1 MSWAPAKHLVSCYPH
16 FTVEEIETLSQE
28 ETISPRPEALLL
40 KVPTHPAPWALTSWG
55 ELVKVGLPQEVLV
68 CAGATTHFLK
78 PNPIALRES
87 KHPKD
92 RQDLV
97 GPPRP
102 GVSPKP
108 TREHP
113 RGTGTG
119 MRKNQ

>member
-1 MSWAPAKHLVSCYPH
+1 ML
-16 FTVEEIETLSQE
+16 FTVEEIEILSQE
-28 ETISPRPEALLL
+28 ETISLRPEALLL
-40 KVPTHPAPWALTSWG
+40 KAPTQPAPWALTSWG

-68 CAGATTHFLK
+68 RAGATTHFLK
-78 PNPIALRES
+78 PNPIALRER

-102 GVSPKP
+102 DVSPMP